1 MFITILKLILSD
13 ALNIFFN
20 NSVNKKKLFFLN
32 YLKLLNYLFAKTQN
46 LSGIANNWDKLCN
59 LLKYRIIMLKYNPYN

>member
-20 NSVNKKKLFFLN
+20 NSVNKKNLFFFN
-32 YLKLLNYLFAKTQN
+32 YLKLLYCLFTKTQN
-46 LSGIANNWDKLCN
+46 LSGIANNWDKLCK
-59 LLKYRIIMLKYNPYN
+59 LLKYKNYYLEIYSL